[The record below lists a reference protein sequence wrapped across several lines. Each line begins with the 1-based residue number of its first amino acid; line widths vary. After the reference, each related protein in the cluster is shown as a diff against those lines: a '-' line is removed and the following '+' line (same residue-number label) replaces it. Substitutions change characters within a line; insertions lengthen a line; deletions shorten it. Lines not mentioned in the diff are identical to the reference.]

1 VIGSF
6 FSLRKILPPQDL
18 KICGPHRKKIFSIHS
33 GPARVSSKSK
43 ITLSTHAWK
52 NGYHSRLDEVAGAR
66 LASRGLGIARLEQ
79 NGAMGGQGPDTS
91 LIVLTI
97 GHSTRSLEEFME
109 LLKAHGV
116 TRVVDVRTVS
126 RSRRKPKFNRETFP
140 EALAAAG
147 IGSLHTYPSETL
159 QMKFEP
165 DQG

>member
-1 VIGSF
+1 
-6 FSLRKILPPQDL
+6 
-18 KICGPHRKKIFSIHS
+18 
-33 GPARVSSKSK
+33 
-43 ITLSTHAWK
+43 
-52 NGYHSRLDEVAGAR
+52 
-66 LASRGLGIARLEQ
+66 
-79 NGAMGGQGPDTS
+79 MGGQGPDTS

-116 TRVVDVRTVS
+116 TRVVDLRMVS
-126 RSRRKPKFNRETFP
+126 RSRRKPKFNRETLP

-165 DQG
+165 HQG